1 MGMSVTKIVLDSIKA
16 GGYAKQDFHDEFPR
30 IAKEAGNCSTL
41 LDWRKSFLADA
52 AAYLQQTLS
61 DWISEA
67 EESVGDCSAA
77 LGILKACESDC
88 DWEEVAKEL
97 LENRYWGDDAIEQL
111 IQLASNL
118 DAWVTERLC
127 FEEYQ
132 EACEDYARHSGTC
145 SCYCYGFRT
154 WLDHGKRMI
163 PFVIENGSARMLE
176 WGVKS

>member
-1 MGMSVTKIVLDSIKA
+1 MALVTQLVLESIKA
-16 GGYAKQDFHDEFPR
+16 SGYAKQDFDDEFPR

-41 LDWRKSFLADA
+41 LGWRESFLADCA
-52 AAYLQQTLS
+52 GYLQQTLS

-77 LGILKACESDC
+77 LGILKACESEC
-88 DWEEVAKEL
+88 DWEEVAKQL

-111 IQLASNL
+111 IQLASSL
-118 DAWVTERLC
+118 DAWVTERLR

-132 EACEDYARHSGTC
+132 KACEDYARYSGTC

-154 WLDHGKRMI
+154 WLDHGKPLT
-163 PFVIENGSARMLE
+163 PFVVENGSARMLE

>member
-1 MGMSVTKIVLDSIKA
+1 MRRPWLVAAGSITGGNGHVSDEDCAGLDQGRWLREA
-16 GGYAKQDFHDEFPR
+16 GFPR
-30 IAKEAGNCSTL
+30 RIPK
-41 LDWRKSFLADA
+41 
-52 AAYLQQTLS
+52 YLQQTLS

-118 DAWVTERLC
+118 DAWVTERLR